1 MPRVH
6 LTTASMM
13 LMIDLRLADLD
24 RQIAEKVEALR
35 GPNPDEQDLQRP
47 PHADRGTR
55 RRPRHADDA
64 RAPPVRNRR
73 VADAKGQ

>member
-13 LMIDLRLADLD
+13 FMIDLRLADLD

-35 GPNPDEQDLQRP
+35 GPNPDEQDL
-47 PHADRGTR
+47 ADLRMLIAERADGLDMLMTLAR
-55 RRPRHADDA
+55 RR
-64 RAPPVRNRR
+64 
-73 VADAKGQ
+73 

>member
-1 MPRVH
+1 MPPVH

-35 GPNPDEQDLQRP
+35 GPNPDEQDLQDLRILIAER
-47 PHADRGTR
+47 ADGLDMLMTLA
-55 RRPRHADDA
+55 RH
-64 RAPPVRNRR
+64 R
-73 VADAKGQ
+73 

>member
-24 RQIAEKVEALR
+24 RQIAEKVEALLAPIPTSR
-35 GPNPDEQDLQRP
+35 TWHDLRMLIAER
-47 PHADRGTR
+47 ADGSTC
-55 RRPRHADDA
+55 
-64 RAPPVRNRR
+64 
-73 VADAKGQ
+73 

>member
-35 GPNPDEQDLQRP
+35 GPNPDEQDLRDLRMLIAER
-47 PHADRGTR
+47 ADGLDMLMTLA
-55 RRPRHADDA
+55 RH
-64 RAPPVRNRR
+64 R
-73 VADAKGQ
+73 

>member
-6 LTTASMM
+6 RTTASMM

-35 GPNPDEQDLQRP
+35 GPNPNEQDLHDLRKLIAER
-47 PHADRGTR
+47 ADGLDMLMTLA
-55 RRPRHADDA
+55 RH
-64 RAPPVRNRR
+64 R
-73 VADAKGQ
+73 